1 MIVLLHFEC
10 QPAAAKPACA
20 LFDRLQQ
27 PPPDAAA
34 AMRGDHEV
42 IRDIDE
48 RTCGKGGKA
57 AEADR
62 QAHRLSG
69 AIREKDQGG
78 GVLAQALNDVT
89 SGGFRQRPAITHR
102 VHGIRVEQM
111 QRGRLMVGMGKVSLN
126 DGERHF
132 IDGMK
137 MILQRICQS
146 SASAR
151 R

>member
-1 MIVLLHFEC
+1 MIVLLHL
-10 QPAAAKPACA
+10 QSKPTAAKPACA
-20 LFDRLQQ
+20 LLDRLQQ

-34 AMRGDHEV
+34 TMLGDHEV

-57 AEADR
+57 AETDR

-69 AIREKDQGG
+69 AIREKDQGR
-78 GVLAQALNDVT
+78 GVLSQALNDVA

-102 VHGIRVEQM
+102 VHGIGVEQM
-111 QRGRLMVGMGKVSLN
+111 QRGRLMVGTGKVSLD

-132 IDGMK
+132 VDGMK
-137 MILQRICQS
+137 MILQRLCQS
-146 SASAR
+146 AASASR
-151 R
+151 